1 MGECG
6 RLRAVHGA
14 REGLADEAR
23 GRSCGGRAGPLDQ
36 TAGPALGGAGPGRVE
51 RPRAPAP
58 APLPVPP
65 TLAGVRIDL
74 HTHSR
79 ASDGTQSPAELV
91 HAAADAGLD
100 VLGLTDHDSAAGWT
114 EAARVARRLGVELV
128 RGMEISTSLDGHG
141 VHLLA
146 YLPDPSYPPLANELD
161 RILEGRSSR
170 VPAMIERLRAVG
182 VDVTVEDVERATG
195 SSAASGRPHVADA
208 LVTLGVVRD
217 RNEAFARFLDSGRP
231 AHARRYA
238 APLREMIRLV
248 TEAGGVSVIA
258 HPWGRH
264 GRERPDE
271 QMLAEL
277 VAVGLCGIE
286 VDHQDHDT
294 AARDRLRGIA
304 RNLDLVAT
312 GSSDHHGAGKVD
324 HELGCNTTAPEEY
337 TRLLERVAVA
347 ATASGRDV
355 PEVVR

>member
-1 MGECG
+1 M
-6 RLRAVHGA
+6 
-14 REGLADEAR
+14 
-23 GRSCGGRAGPLDQ
+23 
-36 TAGPALGGAGPGRVE
+36 
-51 RPRAPAP
+51 
-58 APLPVPP
+58 
-65 TLAGVRIDL
+65 RIDL

-100 VLGLTDHDSAAGWT
+100 VLGLTDHDSAEGWA
-114 EAARVARRLGVELV
+114 EAARTAHQLGIELV
-128 RGMEISTSLDGHG
+128 RGMEISTLLDGHG

-146 YLPDPSYPPLANELD
+146 YLLDPSYPPLADELG
-161 RILEGRSSR
+161 RILEARSAR
-170 VPAMIERLRAVG
+170 VPAMIERLRELG

-217 RNEAFARFLDSGRP
+217 RNEAFARYLDSGRP

-258 HPWGRH
+258 HPWGLD
-264 GRERPDE
+264 GRERPDQE
-271 QMLAEL
+271 MLAEL
-277 VAVGLCGIE
+277 AGIGLCGIE
-286 VDHQDHDT
+286 VDHQDHDP
-294 AARDRLRGIA
+294 AARDKLRGIA
-304 RNLDLVAT
+304 RSLDLVAT
-312 GSSDHHGAGKVD
+312 GSSDHHGTGKVD
-324 HELGCNTTAPEEY
+324 HELGCNTTEPEEY
-337 TRLLERVAVA
+337 ARLLERAAVA